1 MSRFLRN
8 ALSGREPLLME
19 PSRAVE
25 HAKQAEKVGFT
36 DAIEMLFGKAPEAY
50 VDSGVGVVPLQGVIG
65 KGLTRFDR
73 MTGGQDLDV
82 FTEQLA
88 AYEADPLVHTIV
100 VKVASPGGT
109 VTGVEEA
116 ASMLAKSSKPTV
128 SFTDSEMASA
138 AMWIGAQAQR
148 VLVTPSSSVGSIG
161 VYSVYYDYREA
172 LEREGIT
179 AKVFSAG
186 LYKGMGIYGTSLT
199 PAQEEFLQASVLETW
214 ADFKAAVKSRRTMVR
229 DEDME
234 AQVFS
239 GRVAAQKGLATGL
252 VNSFGELMAS
262 LRR

>member
-8 ALSGREPLLME
+8 ALAGREPLLME
-19 PSRAVE
+19 PTRAVE
-25 HAKQAEKVGFT
+25 HSKQTEKVGFT

-50 VDSGVGVVPLQGVIG
+50 VDGGVGVIPLQGIIG

-82 FTEQLA
+82 FAEQLA
-88 AYEADPLVHTIV
+88 AFEADPAVHTIL
-100 VKVASPGGT
+100 VKVSSPGGT

-116 ASMLAKSSKPTV
+116 GAMLAQSSKPTV
-128 SFTDSEMASA
+128 AFTDSEMASA
-138 AMWIGAQAQR
+138 AMWIGSQAQR

-161 VYSVYYDYREA
+161 VYSVYYDFREA

-179 AKVFSAG
+179 AKVFAAG
-186 LYKGMGIYGTSLT
+186 KYKGMGIYGTSLT
-199 PAQEEFLQASVLETW
+199 PDQEQFLQASVLETW
-214 ADFKAAVKSRRTMVR
+214 SDFKAAVKSRRSLVA
-229 DEDME
+229 DSDME

-252 VNSFGELMAS
+252 VNSFSELMAS